1 MPRPARSFCAPLAS
15 VVFWAVVA
23 SAQLSAVV
31 TTESA
36 QSCGETL
43 YPENDRS
50 LNGTAAVS
58 NFGWAV
64 AMSGNRLVVG
74 EGRFQTISYGDPE
87 PGGGAV
93 HVYDTSDGGLSWV
106 LDVTLAPPEDL
117 PPPEDEW
124 ALTNFGIAVAI
135 DRDVIVVGSRTTC
148 MPQSKKDCGYYNRGY
163 VFVYKRNSTSTAET
177 WELKFQVA
185 GPAST
190 STAKSS
196 FGYTSVSVDM
206 GAGADKGLIVVGA
219 YEARK
224 AYVYYTDDGGDS
236 WSGWPANEEVE
247 CPEPDKPLQPPYYTG
262 DFFGHDVAVNS
273 ADGVI
278 VVSAHRAQRLS
289 WRGFLSGAGKVY
301 VFKLGATS
309 QQWEHLQT
317 FAATLE
323 ADDTSDKTEIITATF
338 GYRIAISGEWI
349 VVGAPGDK
357 ERSKEDVKTGAVYVF
372 QKTNDGN
379 YTQRAKIMG
388 GEDHDVPGTHP
399 AELFGITAV
408 SRRVRCVRAEFAPP
422 AQVRSR

>member
-23 SAQLSAVV
+23 SAQISAVV

-36 QSCGETL
+36 QSCGATL

-50 LNGTAAVS
+50 LNGTAAGS
-58 NFGWAV
+58 KFGWAV
-64 AMSGNRLVVG
+64 ATSGNRLVVG
-74 EGRFQTISYGDPE
+74 EGRIQTLSYGDPE

-106 LDVTLAPPEDL
+106 LNATLAPPEDL
-117 PPPEDEW
+117 PPPAEEDKW
-124 ALTNFGIAVAI
+124 AFEMFGSAVAI
-135 DRDVIVVGSRTTC
+135 DRDVIVVGSRTSC
-148 MPQSKKDCGYYNRGY
+148 MPLWKNDCAYYNRGY
-163 VFVYKRNSTSTAET
+163 AFVYKRSSTSTAET

-185 GPAST
+185 GPEST
-190 STAKSS
+190 SS

-206 GAGADKGLIVVGA
+206 GAGADDGWIVVGA
-219 YEARK
+219 YQARK
-224 AYVYYTDDGGDS
+224 AYIYYTDDGGDS

-247 CPEPDKPLQPPYYTG
+247 CPEPDRPHVNGG
-262 DFFGHDVAVNS
+262 DVFGHEVAVNS

-278 VVSAHRAQRLS
+278 VVSANRAI
-289 WRGFLSGAGKVY
+289 RGMILDAGKVY

-323 ADDTSDKTEIITATF
+323 ADDTYDPRYPVQARF

-349 VVGAPGDK
+349 VVGAPYDK
-357 ERSKEDVKTGAVYVF
+357 ERSVEDVKTGAVYVF

-388 GEDHDVPGTHP
+388 GQDGEH
-399 AELFGITAV
+399 FGITAA
-408 SRRVRCVRAEFAPP
+408 SRRVRCVRAEFASP